1 MEEDVVNWAIQI
13 CDVMEYL
20 HGHQPQPIIFRDLK
34 PSNIIVDAT
43 GKVTLIDFGIAKVF
57 QSDKRGTMIGTEG
70 YAPPEQY
77 RGLAEPRGDIYALG
91 ATMHHLLTNSDPRTQ
106 TPFTFNERPIRKF
119 NPRAS
124 EYIESVILRAVEYDI
139 DSRWPNAQA
148 FRLALSQSGVVTNP
162 KGSSEGAGDD
172 RASLIGDSLIIP
184 KMSGTLND
192 SALSPL
198 MSKMPSSQ
206 LENSFGS

>member
-1 MEEDVVNWAIQI
+1 
-13 CDVMEYL
+13 
-20 HGHQPQPIIFRDLK
+20 IIFRDLK
-34 PSNIIVDAT
+34 PANIMVDGT
-43 GKVTLIDFGIAKVF
+43 GKITLIDFGIAKVF

-119 NPRAS
+119 NPRTS

-139 DSRWPNAQA
+139 DGRWPSAPA
-148 FRLALSQSGVVTNP
+148 FRAALTQG
-162 KGSSEGAGDD
+162 GAA
-172 RASLIGDSLIIP
+172 ASPRIGNEVGPEDTAPTPESLLFP
-184 KMSGTLND
+184 KM
-192 SALSPL
+192 
-198 MSKMPSSQ
+198 
-206 LENSFGS
+206 